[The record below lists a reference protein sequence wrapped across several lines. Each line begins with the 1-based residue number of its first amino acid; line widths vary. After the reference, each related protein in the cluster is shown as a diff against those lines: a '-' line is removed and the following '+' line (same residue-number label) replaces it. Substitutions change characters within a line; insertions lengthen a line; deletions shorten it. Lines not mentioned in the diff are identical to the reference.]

1 MPSREQLAS
10 PAGTGA
16 RYPVPTAAVGDVA
29 GAGLEAESSCAQD
42 SGDSGA
48 SSCRAAGTR
57 TGACPEGLPR
67 LRGSAWH
74 LHARRLG
81 RGSEKSTRPAA
92 SSRRRPLLV
101 PRVSRKQAAT
111 SMSPKS
117 SLRCWNVMEPRPS
130 CDPESP
136 QLPGVDNEGIP
147 GQKI

>member
-1 MPSREQLAS
+1 MVSESLRDQRHANQEPGAGEHCACYPPVAAILSREQLAS

-16 RYPVPTAAVGDVA
+16 LNPVPAAAVGDFA

-42 SGDSGA
+42 SSDSGA

-81 RGSEKSTRPAA
+81 RGSEKSTGPAA
-92 SSRRRPLLV
+92 SSRR
-101 PRVSRKQAAT
+101 
-111 SMSPKS
+111 
-117 SLRCWNVMEPRPS
+117 
-130 CDPESP
+130 
-136 QLPGVDNEGIP
+136 
-147 GQKI
+147 